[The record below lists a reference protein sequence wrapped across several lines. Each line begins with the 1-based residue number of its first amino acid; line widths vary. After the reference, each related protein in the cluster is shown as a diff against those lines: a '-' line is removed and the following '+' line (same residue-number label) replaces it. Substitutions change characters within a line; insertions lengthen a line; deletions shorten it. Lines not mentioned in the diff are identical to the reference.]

1 MPPPHSQFGIIVY
14 PLLFVVITC
23 SMIFTYTVGL
33 GARPALTLR
42 VVGLGFRVVG
52 VEVSDVLDVGFGR
65 YRGEVLSTS
74 RSKEVWA
81 LQSRGASLKGRV
93 FRLVDLLGNQAAF
106 GRPETLNPEPYTLYP
121 INPKHS

>member
-1 MPPPHSQFGIIVY
+1 MPPPQSKFGIIVY

-52 VEVSDVLDVGFGR
+52 VEVSDVLDVGFGS
-65 YRGEVLSTS
+65 YRGEVLSS
-74 RSKEVWA
+74 RSKEVRA
-81 LQSRGASLKGRV
+81 LQSRGASLGRRV
-93 FRLVDLLGNQAAF
+93 FRVVDLL
-106 GRPETLNPEPYTLYP
+106 
-121 INPKHS
+121 